1 MLAGTDYADRLDL
14 ERTIYRFFLYL
25 DERRYDDLCA
35 LMAPN
40 GVWYRQGKALR
51 GPVEV
56 LEALKLRPAGATTR
70 HLITNVIVDMIDDT
84 HAQATHYL
92 AVFFHGAEK
101 PPSLPVPIELPR
113 HISIF
118 REEFTRTTS
127 DGWRVAAMSE
137 IPTFAK
143 T

>member
-1 MLAGTDYADRLDL
+1 MLTGTDHADRLDI
-14 ERTIYRFFLYL
+14 ERQIYRFFLYL

-35 LMAPN
+35 LMAPR
-40 GVWYRQGKALR
+40 GVWHRQGKALQ
-51 GPVEV
+51 GPGEV

-70 HLITNVIVDMIDDT
+70 HLITNVIVDMVDT
-84 HAQATHYL
+84 TRAQVTHYL

-118 REEFTRTTS
+118 REEFVRTP
-127 DGWRVAAMSE
+127 DGWRVAEMSE